1 MSLVWKLKYEHVYKI
16 SAKKMFGDTQ
26 GVIRSHRSKK
36 GRQCNDLTQ
45 KTYSTIQTYSNFVD
59 KIQTLTVHD
68 IPGCYSNISLSQYTI
83 YAKHVESLRTELFK
97 IYFCL

>member
-36 GRQCNDLTQ
+36 GRLCNDLTHKKPTVQ
-45 KTYSTIQTYSNFVD
+45 FKLIQTS
-59 KIQTLTVHD
+59 LTK
-68 IPGCYSNISLSQYTI
+68 Y
-83 YAKHVESLRTELFK
+83 KR
-97 IYFCL
+97 